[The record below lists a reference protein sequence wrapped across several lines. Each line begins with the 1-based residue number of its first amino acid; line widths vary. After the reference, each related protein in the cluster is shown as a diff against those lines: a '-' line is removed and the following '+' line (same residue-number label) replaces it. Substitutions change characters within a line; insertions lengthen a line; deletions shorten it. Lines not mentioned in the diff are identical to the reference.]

1 MTRRY
6 ARSERGKRAV
16 GSAPVNHGANLTMIA
31 ALSLDGL
38 GAMMT
43 IEGAT
48 NGAVF
53 LAYIEQVLAPTLQPG
68 DVVIADNL
76 GAHKVDGVRQM
87 IEACGARLL
96 YLPPYSPDCNPIEQ
110 CWSKLKTAL
119 RSIGARTKH
128 ALDDAIAQVLSLV
141 TASDARAWFAHC
153 GYSVH

>member
-6 ARSERGKRAV
+6 ARSERGQRAV
-16 GSAPVNHGANLTMIA
+16 GSAPVNHGVNLTMIA

-48 NGAVF
+48 DGAVF

-68 DVVIADNL
+68 DVVIVDNL
-76 GAHKVDGVRQM
+76 GAHKVDGVRQA

-119 RSIGARTKH
+119 RSIGARTKQ
-128 ALDDAIAQVLSLV
+128 ALDDAIAQVISLV
-141 TASDARAWFAHC
+141 TASDALAWFEHC